1 MRGFGSKGV
10 NSPQQIDTKQQNE
23 TERIAPQHDKIE
35 LLPNVVFSVS
45 KKE

>member
-1 MRGFGSKGV
+1 MRGYGSKGV
-10 NSPQQIDTKQQNE
+10 NSSQRIDTKQQNE
-23 TERIAPQHDKIE
+23 IERIASQHDKIE